1 MTNKTTEQVLL
12 QFYKEWLE
20 HATSANADE
29 DKHPVFSNRAGL
41 CFNLRRWQEANASLR
56 ICPCTK
62 LMKEQLKKTTALGSI
77 YPFGESAYEKHL
89 LTSSQHKDPN
99 RLRWVKNRIK
109 EMEGVN
115 DNE

>member
-1 MTNKTTEQVLL
+1 MINKTPEELLL

-41 CFNLRRWQEANASLR
+41 CFNLLRWQEANLSLR
-56 ICPCTK
+56 NYPCKK
-62 LMKEQLKKTTALGSI
+62 LMKEQLKKITGLDSV
-77 YPFGESAYEKHL
+77 YPFGESSYEKHL